1 MNKNDFRLQ
10 FPLWNACLVFLLMI
24 FSYSVIYAI
33 DMWNTEFTG
42 LFREDGTFYI
52 DKVALI
58 TCGISFLSLVV
69 FYYFYLLKVRQY
81 NKTNPT
87 RKIKFFTFIHLL
99 EFVDD
104 DEMMQQVT
112 NQATRKVYIFYSNML
127 PLLLL
132 LLVFP
137 LHRYFYVVA
146 ICGILITQN
155 IIFYRHL
162 SKYAEGISTTHAP
175 LANKKIITTTFVALF
190 ILAITCFG
198 LFYKLEQDQQ
208 EDSQIIENCINKGG
222 TIYFHQ
228 TIFNSISCEQK

>member
-10 FPLWNACLVFLLMI
+10 FPLWNACLFFLLMI
-24 FSYSVIYAI
+24 FSYSAIYAI
-33 DMWNTEFTG
+33 DLWNTEFTG

-87 RKIKFFTFIHLL
+87 RKIKFFTSIHLL

-112 NQATRKVYIFYSNML
+112 NQATRKVYIFYSNIL
-127 PLLLL
+127 PPVLLLL
-132 LLVFP
+132 MLP
-137 LHRYFYVVA
+137 LHRYVYIVT
-146 ICGILITQN
+146 ICGLIITQN
-155 IIFYRHL
+155 IIYYRHL
-162 SKYAEGISTTHAP
+162 SKYAEGINTSNAP
-175 LANKKIITTTFVALF
+175 LVNKKILITTITTIS
-190 ILAITCFG
+190 ILAFSCFG

-208 EDSQIIENCINKGG
+208 QDLQLIRDCLDKDG
-222 TIYFHQ
+222 TVYFHH
-228 TIFNSISCEQK
+228 TIFNSVSCGQE